1 MLELVGPVLP
11 SLTKS
16 ESLNLRDFLTGL
28 GLAVVARIVE
38 QLGGQLRVDSKVGE
52 GSQFSF
58 LIPLS
63 LSVEVDRSAGSS
75 RSSGSSRPA
84 QPSKPGS
91 RPRSLFTGTSEHEI
105 ENLVQA
111 LSSNHM
117 TSSRESLRDTTNESK
132 SIELPSQPPA
142 TRQPSAGRF
151 DVTDSSIPIRPVKV
165 DEFDRPMVSPPM
177 PSPRSE
183 KLFAGGYFT
192 NIPMSPSSLSAA
204 GSTISTSYSST
215 TFTSSK
221 SLAEPIES
229 GKLRVLIVEDNDI
242 NRTILAKRLTLNG
255 HLVVNTTNG
264 QEGLDK
270 VTVDRSFDLVL
281 MDIQY
286 VCSLHWHPHL
296 ISQSPQDADFERLRG
311 YPRNPRTREG
321 AACTQQAFIS
331 KFKWPDTNFRSVG
344 FPFGTTA

>member
-1 MLELVGPVLP
+1 MLELVRPFLP
-11 SLTKS
+11 NLTKS
-16 ESLNLRDFLTGL
+16 ESLNLCDFLTGL

-117 TSSRESLRDTTNESK
+117 TSSRESLRDTLDESK
-132 SIELPSQPPA
+132 SIELPPHPPA

-151 DVTDSSIPIRPVKV
+151 DVTDSSVPIRPVKV
-165 DEFDRPMVSPPM
+165 DEFDRPMVPP
-177 PSPRSE
+177 PISSPRSE

-192 NIPMSPSSLSAA
+192 NIPMSPSLSAA

-286 VCSLHWHPHL
+286 VYSLH
-296 ISQSPQDADFERLRG
+296 
-311 YPRNPRTREG
+311 
-321 AACTQQAFIS
+321 
-331 KFKWPDTNFRSVG
+331 
-344 FPFGTTA
+344 

>member
-1 MLELVGPVLP
+1 L
-11 SLTKS
+11 SL
-16 ESLNLRDFLTGL
+16 FTGL

-63 LSVEVDRSAGSS
+63 LSVEVARSACSS
-75 RSSGSSRPA
+75 RSSSSSRPA
-84 QPSKPGS
+84 HLSKPGS
-91 RPRSLFTGTSEHEI
+91 RSGSIFIGTVEHDI

-111 LSSNHM
+111 LTSNHM
-117 TSSRESLRDTTNESK
+117 TSSRESLHDTLDESK
-132 SIELPSQPPA
+132 SIELPPHPPA
-142 TRQPSAGRF
+142 TRQPSAGRVEVA
-151 DVTDSSIPIRPVKV
+151 DASVPIRPVNV
-165 DEFDRPMVSPPM
+165 DEYNRPMISPPG
-177 PSPRSE
+177 SE
-183 KLFAGGYFT
+183 KLFARGYFT
-192 NIPMSPSSLSAA
+192 NIPMNPPSLSAA
-204 GSTISTSYSST
+204 GSAISTSYSST

-242 NRTILAKRLTLNG
+242 NRTILAKRLTLSG

-286 VCSLHWHPHL
+286 VYSLH
-296 ISQSPQDADFERLRG
+296 
-311 YPRNPRTREG
+311 
-321 AACTQQAFIS
+321 
-331 KFKWPDTNFRSVG
+331 
-344 FPFGTTA
+344 